1 MPGRPATP
9 LCAPWRWRSA
19 PAQPPW
25 RGQERAVLRAERDTT
40 PSEYVETLR
49 LEVARRFHER
59 ANDPMEHVVRSCD
72 FGSPRR

>member
-1 MPGRPATP
+1 M
-9 LCAPWRWRSA
+9 
-19 PAQPPW
+19 
-25 RGQERAVLRAERDTT
+25 LRAERDTM

-49 LEVARRFHER
+49 LEVARRFPER